1 MSTDNELLTAE
12 QVAELLGCTPATVRR
27 RTNDGLLP
35 AVRFGRD
42 WVWPRRALIEA
53 INDMARLPRRLP
65 DVGVARP
72 APVVRPKVQRQP
84 KVLRVLPDLAKYQPP
99 AGA

>member
-1 MSTDNELLTAE
+1 MDDIAMSEDILTAE

-42 WVWPRRALIEA
+42 WVWPRQALIEA
-53 INDMARLPRRLP
+53 INDMARLPKRLP
-65 DVGVARP
+65 DVGTARP

-84 KVLRVLPDLAKYQPP
+84 KVLRVLPDLSRYQ
-99 AGA
+99 GN